1 MAVEPVEV
9 AQAIW
14 TTSKRLDK
22 GVDYIVSKAKE
33 YAKAEKEY
41 RIALS
46 KEIVKLKTDGMSV
59 TLIGDVARGNVA
71 DLKFNRD
78 LAEQTYKAS
87 RDMLQALSNELSAM
101 QSILKVQT
109 KIE

>member
-1 MAVEPVEV
+1 MAIETIEI
-9 AQAIW
+9 AEAIW
-14 TTSKRLDK
+14 NTSKRLDK
-22 GVDYIVSKAKE
+22 GVDYITQKAKE
-33 YAKAEKEY
+33 FASAEKEY

-46 KEIVKLKTDGMSV
+46 KEIAKLKSEGMSV
-59 TLIGDVARGNVA
+59 TLIPDVARGNVA
-71 DLKFNRD
+71 ELKFQRD

-109 KIE
+109 KI

>member
-1 MAVEPVEV
+1 MAIETIEV
-9 AQAIW
+9 TQAIFD
-14 TTSKRLDK
+14 TAKRLEV
-22 GVDYIVSKAKE
+22 GANYIVSKAKE

-46 KEIVKLKTDGMSV
+46 REIIKLKADKLPA

-71 DLKFNRD
+71 ELKFKRD
-78 LAEQTYKAS
+78 LAEQVYKAS

-109 KIE
+109 KI

>member
-1 MAVEPVEV
+1 
-9 AQAIW
+9 
-14 TTSKRLDK
+14 
-22 GVDYIVSKAKE
+22 
-33 YAKAEKEY
+33 
-41 RIALS
+41 
-46 KEIVKLKTDGMSV
+46 MSV

-101 QSILKVQT
+101 QSILKVQS